1 MEAPNFW
8 RFIINAYFCYTMTL
22 EQIKA
27 TLAAKKYAFFEGGES
42 NLNIVG
48 IRNSSTGNKVTN
60 AFDDLLV
67 VAYQVAGTWVIKK
80 YPITTDNGGG
90 TARLVCNQYRG
101 SHAIGLHQGKYEAL
115 KQCGPVTV
123 YRDFTKDGIYQTDK
137 TETGVFGINIHKAGV
152 DSARVD
158 DWSHGCQVFKRV
170 ADFNE
175 FMLLAKKAAA
185 LHGNRFSYTLIES
198 KDLVNL
204 LG

>member
-8 RFIINAYFCYTMTL
+8 RFIAYPYFCYTMTL
-22 EQIKA
+22 EQLKA
-27 TLAAKKYAFFEGGES
+27 TMAAKKYAFFEGGEY

-67 VAYQVAGTWVIKK
+67 VAYQVAGAWVIKK

>member
-1 MEAPNFW
+1 MEAPNAW
-8 RFIINAYFCYTMTL
+8 NIIAYPYFCYTMTL
-22 EQIKA
+22 EQLKA
-27 TLAAKKYAFFEGGES
+27 TMAAKKYAFFEGGEY

-67 VAYQVAGTWVIKK
+67 VAYQVAGAWVIKK

-115 KQCGPVTV
+115 RQVGPLTV

>member
-1 MEAPNFW
+1 VETLNFW
-8 RFIINAYFCYTMTL
+8 DFVINPYFCYTMKI
-22 EQIKA
+22 EQLRA
-27 TLAAKKYAFFEGGES
+27 TMAAKKYAFFENGEY
-42 NLNIVG
+42 NINIIG
-48 IRNSSTGNKVTN
+48 IRNSATGSKVTN
-60 AFDDLLV
+60 AFDDKLV
-67 VAYQVAGTWVIKK
+67 VAYKLDGVWIVKE

-115 KQCGPVTV
+115 RQVAPVTV

-152 DSARVD
+152 DSTRVD

-175 FMLLAKKAAA
+175 FMLLAKKAATF
-185 LHGNRFSYTLIES
+185 HGNRFTYTLIES

-204 LG
+204 LD

>member
-27 TLAAKKYAFFEGGES
+27 TLAAKKYAFFEGGEY

>member
-1 MEAPNFW
+1 VETLNFW
-8 RFIINAYFCYTMTL
+8 DFVINPYFCYTMKI
-22 EQIKA
+22 EQLRA
-27 TLAAKKYAFFEGGES
+27 TMAAKKYAFFENGEY
-42 NLNIVG
+42 NINIIG
-48 IRNSSTGNKVTN
+48 IRNSATGAKVTN
-60 AFDDLLV
+60 AFDDKLV
-67 VAYQVAGTWVIKK
+67 VAYKLDGVWIVKE

-123 YRDFTKDGIYQTDK
+123 YRDYTKDGIYQTDK

-152 DSARVD
+152 DSTRVD

-175 FMLLAKKAAA
+175 FMLLAKKAATF
-185 LHGNRFSYTLIES
+185 HGNRFTYTLIES

-204 LG
+204 LD

>member
-1 MEAPNFW
+1 METPNFW
-8 RFIINAYFCYTMTL
+8 DFVINPYFCYTMKI
-22 EQIKA
+22 EQLRA
-27 TLAAKKYAFFEGGES
+27 TMAAKKYAFFENGEY

-48 IRNSSTGNKVTN
+48 IRNSATGSKVTN
-60 AFDDLLV
+60 AFDDKLV
-67 VAYQVAGTWVIKK
+67 VAYKLEGVWIVKE

-115 KQCGPVTV
+115 RQVAPLTV
-123 YRDFTKDGIYQTDK
+123 ERDYTKDGVYNATK

-152 DSARVD
+152 DSTRVD

-204 LG
+204 LD

>member
-1 MEAPNFW
+1 MEAPHFW
-8 RFIINAYFCYTMTL
+8 RFIINPYFCYTMTL
-22 EQIKA
+22 EQLKA
-27 TLAAKKYAFFEGGES
+27 TMAAKKYAFFEGGEY

-67 VAYQVAGTWVIKK
+67 VAYQVAGAWVIKK

-198 KDLVNL
+198 KDIVNL

>member
-1 MEAPNFW
+1 METPNAW
-8 RFIINAYFCYTMTL
+8 HFIAKYYFCYTMKI
-22 EQIKA
+22 EQLRA
-27 TLAAKKYAFFEGGES
+27 TMAAKKYAFFEGGEY

-60 AFDDLLV
+60 AFDDKLV
-67 VAYQVAGTWVIKK
+67 VAYQVAGAWVIKE

-115 KQCGPVTV
+115 RQVAPVTV

-152 DSARVD
+152 DSTRVD

-204 LG
+204 LD

>member
-1 MEAPNFW
+1 VETLNFW
-8 RFIINAYFCYTMTL
+8 DFVINPYFCYTMKI
-22 EQIKA
+22 EQLRA
-27 TLAAKKYAFFEGGES
+27 TMAAKKYAFFENGEY
-42 NLNIVG
+42 NINIVG
-48 IRNSSTGNKVTN
+48 IRNSATGNKVTN
-60 AFDDLLV
+60 AFDDKLV
-67 VAYQVAGTWVIKK
+67 VAYKLDGVWIVKE

-115 KQCGPVTV
+115 RQVGPVTV

-152 DSARVD
+152 DSTRVD

-175 FMLLAKKAAA
+175 FMLLAKKAATF
-185 LHGNRFSYTLIES
+185 HGNRFTYTLIES

-204 LG
+204 LD

>member
-8 RFIINAYFCYTMTL
+8 DFVINPYFCYTMKI
-22 EQIKA
+22 EQLRA
-27 TLAAKKYAFFEGGES
+27 TMAAKKYAFFENGEY
-42 NLNIVG
+42 NINIIG
-48 IRNSSTGNKVTN
+48 IRNSATGNKVTN
-60 AFDDLLV
+60 AFDDKLV
-67 VAYQVAGTWVIKK
+67 VAYKLDGVWIVKE

-123 YRDFTKDGIYQTDK
+123 YRDYTKDGIYQTDK

-152 DSARVD
+152 DSTRVD

-175 FMLLAKKAAA
+175 FMLLAKKAATF
-185 LHGNRFSYTLIES
+185 HGNRFTYTLIES

-204 LG
+204 LD

>member
-1 MEAPNFW
+1 METPNFW
-8 RFIINAYFCYTMTL
+8 DFVINPYFCYTMKI
-22 EQIKA
+22 EQLRA
-27 TLAAKKYAFFEGGES
+27 TMAAKKYAFFENGEY
-42 NLNIVG
+42 NINIIG
-48 IRNSSTGNKVTN
+48 IRNSSTGAKVTN
-60 AFDDLLV
+60 AFDDKLV
-67 VAYQVAGTWVIKK
+67 VAYKLDGVWIVKE

-115 KQCGPVTV
+115 RQVGPVTV

-152 DSARVD
+152 DSTRVD

-204 LG
+204 LD

>member
-8 RFIINAYFCYTMTL
+8 DFVINPYFCYTMKI
-22 EQIKA
+22 EQLRA
-27 TLAAKKYAFFEGGES
+27 TMAAKKYAFFEGGEY

-48 IRNSSTGNKVTN
+48 IRNSATGNKVTN
-60 AFDDLLV
+60 AFDDKLV
-67 VAYQVAGTWVIKK
+67 VAYKLDGVWIVKE

-152 DSARVD
+152 DSTRVD

-175 FMLLAKKAAA
+175 FMLLAKKAATF
-185 LHGNRFSYTLIES
+185 HGNRFTYTLIES

-204 LG
+204 LD

>member
-8 RFIINAYFCYTMTL
+8 RFIAYPYFCYTMKI
-22 EQIKA
+22 EQLKA
-27 TLAAKKYAFFEGGES
+27 TLAAKKYAFFEGGEY
-42 NLNIVG
+42 NLNIIG

-60 AFDDLLV
+60 AFDDKLV
-67 VAYQVAGTWVIKK
+67 VAYQVAGAWVIKE
-80 YPITTDNGGG
+80 YTITTDNGGG

-152 DSARVD
+152 DSTRVD

>member
-1 MEAPNFW
+1 METPNAW
-8 RFIINAYFCYTMTL
+8 HFIAKYYFCYTMNIQTL
-22 EQIKA
+22 KA
-27 TLAAKKYAFFEGGES
+27 TMAAKKYAFFEGGEY
-42 NLNIVG
+42 NLNIIG
-48 IRNSSTGNKVTN
+48 IRNSSTGSKVTN
-60 AFDDLLV
+60 AFDDKLV
-67 VAYQVAGTWVIKK
+67 VAYQVAGAWVVKE

-115 KQCGPVTV
+115 RQVAPVTV

-152 DSARVD
+152 DSTRVD

-204 LG
+204 LD

>member
-1 MEAPNFW
+1 VETLNAW
-8 RFIINAYFCYTMTL
+8 DFIANPYFCYTMKI
-22 EQIKA
+22 EQLRA
-27 TLAAKKYAFFEGGES
+27 TMAAKKYAFFEGGEY

-48 IRNSSTGNKVTN
+48 IRNSATGNKVTN
-60 AFDDLLV
+60 AFDDKLV
-67 VAYQVAGTWVIKK
+67 VAYKLEGAWIVKE

-123 YRDFTKDGIYQTDK
+123 YRDYSKDGVYQTDK

-152 DSARVD
+152 DSTRVD

-175 FMLLAKKAAA
+175 FMLLAKKAATF
-185 LHGNRFSYTLIES
+185 HGNRFTYTLIES

-204 LG
+204 LD

>member
-1 MEAPNFW
+1 VETLNFW
-8 RFIINAYFCYTMTL
+8 DFVINPYFCYTMKI
-22 EQIKA
+22 EQLRA
-27 TLAAKKYAFFEGGES
+27 TMAAKKYAFFENGEY
-42 NLNIVG
+42 NINIIG
-48 IRNSSTGNKVTN
+48 IRNSATGNKVTN
-60 AFDDLLV
+60 AFDDKLV
-67 VAYQVAGTWVIKK
+67 VAYKLDGVWIVKE

-152 DSARVD
+152 DSTRVD

-175 FMLLAKKAAA
+175 FMLLAKKAATF
-185 LHGNRFSYTLIES
+185 HGNRFTYTLIES

-204 LG
+204 LD

>member
-22 EQIKA
+22 EQLKA
-27 TLAAKKYAFFEGGES
+27 TMAAKKYAFFEGGEY

-67 VAYQVAGTWVIKK
+67 VAYQVAGAWVIKE

-198 KDLVNL
+198 KDIVNL

>member
-1 MEAPNFW
+1 MEAPNAW
-8 RFIINAYFCYTMTL
+8 NIIAYPYFCYTMTL
-22 EQIKA
+22 EQLKA
-27 TLAAKKYAFFEGGES
+27 TMAAKKYAFFEGGEY

-67 VAYQVAGTWVIKK
+67 VDYQVAGAWVIKK

-137 TETGVFGINIHKAGV
+137 TDTGVFGINIHKAGV

-198 KDLVNL
+198 KDIVNL

>member
-8 RFIINAYFCYTMTL
+8 RFIINTYFCYTMTL
-22 EQIKA
+22 EQLKA
-27 TLAAKKYAFFEGGES
+27 TMAAKKYAFFEGGEY

-60 AFDDLLV
+60 AFDDKLV
-67 VAYQVAGTWVIKK
+67 VAYQVAGAWVVKE

-152 DSARVD
+152 DSTRVD

-185 LHGNRFSYTLIES
+185 LHGNRFTYTLIES

>member
-1 MEAPNFW
+1 MN
-8 RFIINAYFCYTMTL
+8 IQTL
-22 EQIKA
+22 KA
-27 TLAAKKYAFFEGGES
+27 TMAAKKYAFFEGGEY
-42 NLNIVG
+42 NINIIG
-48 IRNSSTGNKVTN
+48 IRNSATGNKVTN
-60 AFDDLLV
+60 AFDDKLV
-67 VAYQVAGTWVIKK
+67 VAYQVAGAWVIKE
-80 YPITTDNGGG
+80 YMITTDNGGG

-115 KQCGPVTV
+115 RQVAPVTV

-175 FMLLAKKAAA
+175 FMALAKKAATI
-185 LHGNRFSYTLIES
+185 HGNRFTYTLLES

-204 LG
+204 LD